1 MIAGTYRIIYSMNR
15 AVIFDLDGVIAD
27 TQKCHAQV
35 ESELLERFHVSLT
48 PDRIT
53 QTYAGVSGEEMFADI
68 FKQQGR
74 SGVDIPVLLSE
85 KWERMEKV
93 TRGRIQAMP
102 YALELITYLKEK
114 GFKLA
119 VASGSPKTFIALVLE
134 ALGITDKFDATVSA
148 QEVQQGKPAADIFL
162 LAAKRLGTTPQNTIV
177 IEDGRSGM
185 IGAQRAHMKCI
196 GLVTDKQRDFPATL
210 LISALNQ
217 LRVEDIQTL

>member
-1 MIAGTYRIIYSMNR
+1 MNR

-85 KWERMEKV
+85 KW
-93 TRGRIQAMP
+93 
-102 YALELITYLKEK
+102 L
-114 GFKLA
+114 
-119 VASGSPKTFIALVLE
+119 SPILSV
-134 ALGITDKFDATVSA
+134 
-148 QEVQQGKPAADIFL
+148 PACL
-162 LAAKRLGTTPQNTIV
+162 
-177 IEDGRSGM
+177 
-185 IGAQRAHMKCI
+185 
-196 GLVTDKQRDFPATL
+196 
-210 LISALNQ
+210 
-217 LRVEDIQTL
+217 